1 MPAETGIQ
9 LLFLSVAWIPTFA
22 SMTLYLNGSSFT
34 VIVFR
39 KHSMKVFLFR
49 HGEVQT
55 EKEKIF
61 LGRTDLPLSAKGR
74 EQADTWKAR
83 FAGRLPGR
91 IGSSPL
97 CRASEFARIIA
108 VNRAK
113 EVKTY
118 PALSEIDL
126 GEWDGRPMAEIRAND
141 PASWK
146 ARGEDFAGFRPPGG
160 ESFTDLQQRVIPAF
174 EALTA
179 EADTNLLLVCHAGVN
194 RVILCHLLGM
204 PLANLFCIGQDPGCL
219 NIVEK
224 SRQGIRVAG
233 INSVLSD

>member
-1 MPAETGIQ
+1 
-9 LLFLSVAWIPTFA
+9 
-22 SMTLYLNGSSFT
+22 
-34 VIVFR
+34 
-39 KHSMKVFLFR
+39 MKIFLFR
-49 HGEVQT
+49 HGEVQA
-55 EKEKIF
+55 KQAKIF
-61 LGRTDLPLSAKGR
+61 LGRTDLPMSAKGR
-74 EQADTWKAR
+74 EQAEAWKAC

-108 VNRAK
+108 ADRAK

-126 GEWDGRPMAEIRAND
+126 GEWDGLPMPAIRASD

-160 ESFTDLQQRVIPAF
+160 ESFTDLQQRVLPTF

-179 EADTNLLLVCHAGVN
+179 EADTDLLLVCHAGVN

-204 PLANLFCIGQDPGCL
+204 PLANLFRIVQNPGCL
-219 NIVEK
+219 NVIDGAAGK
-224 SRQGIRVAG
+224 WRVAG
-233 INSVLSD
+233 MNIPAFEKTSW